1 MYSSENI
8 TKILDLRFEKPENY
22 EYTGNKPSDEL
33 IVRALD
39 LVRTLPCMYN
49 PTISLGV
56 EGIDTVIK
64 FTWKIKDKGII
75 QYVLSEEKLK
85 FYSFDRNWKTLYEDD
100 FEEDQH
106 DMFDHTGH
114 LVEKYIQIISQNDEE
129 INKICT

>member
-8 TKILDLRFEKPENY
+8 TKILDLRFEEPESY

-64 FTWKIKDKGII
+64 FTWKIKDKEII

-85 FYSFDRNWKTLYEDD
+85 FYAFDRNWKTLYEDD

-106 DMFDHTGH
+106 DMFDHTGY
-114 LVEKYIQIISQNDEE
+114 LVEKYIQIISQNDE
-129 INKICT
+129 K